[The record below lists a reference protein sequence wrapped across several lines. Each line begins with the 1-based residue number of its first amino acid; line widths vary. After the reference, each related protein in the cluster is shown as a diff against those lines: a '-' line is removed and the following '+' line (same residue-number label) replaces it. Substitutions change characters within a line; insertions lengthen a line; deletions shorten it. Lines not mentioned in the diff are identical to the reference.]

1 MKKRVIAVLTAV
13 LMTASLAGCG
23 SGKLSNDYVTVNKYK
38 GLEVTE
44 VAKNEVSDDSVE
56 QEIQSRLEAAA
67 PEQDVTDRAAQ
78 SGDWV
83 NIDYTGTL
91 DGVAFDGGTAT
102 GYDLELG
109 SGSFI
114 GASGDY
120 QGFEDQIVGHNT
132 GEEFDITVQFPENY
146 QSSDLAGKPANF
158 HIVLNKI
165 YQKVTPELTDEWV
178 ANNSESSKTVDEYK
192 EEVKNSLQEQQ
203 DDSGNSQLKQEVQTA
218 LLDQIEVNKYPDGA
232 VDEQV
237 KQAND
242 YYTQIAQMYGVELSD
257 FITTYLK
264 MTEDQFNKKIED
276 SAKQAVQLEEAVIVL
291 SILDCRVSAGSMT
304 DAHHHRMQ
312 RIQYAEHD
320 DNAECRSPGS
330 TARNNQQRRNAGADR
345 IECVHEVEPSG
356 VPLRGV
362 HQQPQTNE
370 RHRAEANVALSCA
383 EVSRQITG
391 RQTGNKISGRLD
403 RQHQAA
409 EAVIQPVF
417 SGDLRQ
423 HCSNHRHGD
432 AHAHLTGAD
441 IAKQTFIL

>member
-56 QEIQSRLEAAA
+56 QEVQSRLEAAA
-67 PEQDVTDRAAQ
+67 TEQDVTDRAAQ

-264 MTEDQFNKKIED
+264 MTEDQFNEKIED
-276 SAKQAVQLEEAVIVL
+276 SAKQAVQLEEAVKLIAKKEKL
-291 SILDCRVSAGSMT
+291 EPSDKEYKEG
-304 DAHHHRMQ
+304 MQ
-312 RIQYAEHD
+312 EYAD
-320 DNAECRSPGS
+320 K
-330 TARNNQQRRNAGADR
+330 AGADLDTYKEQVGEDVLKDAILR
-345 IECVHEVEPSG
+345 DKVLDYLVDNCVQVEQSDK
-356 VPLRGV
+356 
-362 HQQPQTNE
+362 N
-370 RHRAEANVALSCA
+370 
-383 EVSRQITG
+383 
-391 RQTGNKISGRLD
+391 
-403 RQHQAA
+403 
-409 EAVIQPVF
+409 
-417 SGDLRQ
+417 
-423 HCSNHRHGD
+423 
-432 AHAHLTGAD
+432 
-441 IAKQTFIL
+441 

>member
-67 PEQDVTDRAAQ
+67 TEQDVTDRAAQ

-146 QSSDLAGKPANF
+146 Q
-158 HIVLNKI
+158 
-165 YQKVTPELTDEWV
+165 
-178 ANNSESSKTVDEYK
+178 
-192 EEVKNSLQEQQ
+192 VKNSLQEQQ

-264 MTEDQFNKKIED
+264 
-276 SAKQAVQLEEAVIVL
+276 LEPSDKEYKE
-291 SILDCRVSAGSMT
+291 G
-304 DAHHHRMQ
+304 MQ
-312 RIQYAEHD
+312 EYAD
-320 DNAECRSPGS
+320 K
-330 TARNNQQRRNAGADR
+330 AGADLDTYKEQVGEDVLKDAILR
-345 IECVHEVEPSG
+345 DKVLDYLVDNCVQVEQSDK
-356 VPLRGV
+356 
-362 HQQPQTNE
+362 N
-370 RHRAEANVALSCA
+370 
-383 EVSRQITG
+383 
-391 RQTGNKISGRLD
+391 
-403 RQHQAA
+403 
-409 EAVIQPVF
+409 
-417 SGDLRQ
+417 
-423 HCSNHRHGD
+423 
-432 AHAHLTGAD
+432 
-441 IAKQTFIL
+441 

>member
-1 MKKRVIAVLTAV
+1 MKKKLIAVIAGVFLMGSLT
-13 LMTASLAGCG
+13 GC
-23 SGKLSNDYVTVNKYK
+23 SSQLSNEYITIKQYK
-38 GLEVTE
+38 GLEVPQVEATE
-44 VAKNEVSDDSVE
+44 LTDDQVTNYVNYFLQADATRTE
-56 QEIQSRLEAAA
+56 
-67 PEQDVTDRAAQ
+67 VTDRAAQ
-78 SGDWV
+78 TGDTV
-83 NIDYTGTL
+83 NIDYVGKV
-91 DGVAFDGGTAT
+91 DGVEFQGGSAQGT
-102 GYDLELG
+102 DLELG

-114 GASGDY
+114 GANGDY

-276 SAKQAVQLEEAVIVL
+276 SAKQAVQLEEAVKLIAKKEKL
-291 SILDCRVSAGSMT
+291 EPSDKEYKKG
-304 DAHHHRMQ
+304 MQ
-312 RIQYAEHD
+312 EYAD
-320 DNAECRSPGS
+320 K
-330 TARNNQQRRNAGADR
+330 AGADLDTYKEQVGEDVLKDAILR
-345 IECVHEVEPSG
+345 DKVLDYLVDNCVQVEQSDK
-356 VPLRGV
+356 
-362 HQQPQTNE
+362 N
-370 RHRAEANVALSCA
+370 
-383 EVSRQITG
+383 
-391 RQTGNKISGRLD
+391 
-403 RQHQAA
+403 
-409 EAVIQPVF
+409 
-417 SGDLRQ
+417 
-423 HCSNHRHGD
+423 
-432 AHAHLTGAD
+432 
-441 IAKQTFIL
+441 

>member
-91 DGVAFDGGTAT
+91 DGVAFDGGT
-102 GYDLELG
+102 
-109 SGSFI
+109 
-114 GASGDY
+114 ASGDY

-276 SAKQAVQLEEAVIVL
+276 SAKQAVQLEEAVKLIAKKEKL
-291 SILDCRVSAGSMT
+291 EPSDKEYKEG
-304 DAHHHRMQ
+304 MQ
-312 RIQYAEHD
+312 EYAD
-320 DNAECRSPGS
+320 K
-330 TARNNQQRRNAGADR
+330 AGADLDTYKEQVGEDVLKDAILR
-345 IECVHEVEPSG
+345 DKVLDYLVDNCVQVEQSD
-356 VPLRGV
+356 
-362 HQQPQTNE
+362 N
-370 RHRAEANVALSCA
+370 N
-383 EVSRQITG
+383 
-391 RQTGNKISGRLD
+391 
-403 RQHQAA
+403 
-409 EAVIQPVF
+409 
-417 SGDLRQ
+417 
-423 HCSNHRHGD
+423 
-432 AHAHLTGAD
+432 
-441 IAKQTFIL
+441 